1 MNLRQNDKRKYQNT
15 MPEID
20 EGWWESVLAE
30 EQQYTAPRGPIV
42 VARSKPVTPAML
54 EKSEPAP
61 SAAPEIRVN
70 WDAARKLYADDS
82 ILELHVTGHNH
93 GGLLVEADELTGF
106 VPFSHLVDLAGRE
119 IESGRDD
126 CLETYKGKTIK
137 VKMIECVPEDG
148 RVVFSERAALTPP
161 GKRTELFHSLQIGDR
176 VIGKITNITDFGV
189 FVDLGGV
196 EGLIHLSELSWGRVL
211 HPKRLVQ
218 VGDEIKVQVLD
229 ISVERSRV
237 ALSLKRLISNPWE
250 RAESEFPV
258 GRILPATITSVLSY
272 GAFARL
278 EAGVEGLVHASEM
291 SLQDHQMP
299 RNLLTEGQSVQVR
312 VLHVDPV
319 HQRLGLSMKTSSE

>member
-1 MNLRQNDKRKYQNT
+1 MNLRHNDKKKYQNA

-30 EQQYTAPRGPIV
+30 EKQFSTARAPT
-42 VARSKPVTPAML
+42 VAVKPKPML
-54 EKSEPAP
+54 QGHVAKPESASVHAP
-61 SAAPEIRVN
+61 STN
-70 WDAARKLYADDS
+70 WETARKLYADDN
-82 ILELHVTGHNH
+82 IIELHVTGHNH
-93 GGLLVEADELTGF
+93 GGLLVEAHGLAGF

-119 IESGRDD
+119 VESDRDD
-126 CLETYKGKTIK
+126 CLHAYTGRTIK

-148 RVVFSERAALTPP
+148 RMVFSERAALTPP
-161 GKRTELFHSLQIGDR
+161 GKRTELFHSLQVGEQ
-176 VIGKITNITDFGV
+176 VTGKITNITDFGV

-211 HPKRLVQ
+211 HPKQLVQ
-218 VGDEIKVQVLD
+218 VGEEITVQVLD

-250 RAESEFPV
+250 RAESEFPA

-291 SLQDHQMP
+291 PLQDNQSP
-299 RNLLTEGQSVQVR
+299 RTVLTEGQQVQVR
-312 VLHVDPV
+312 VLHVDPT
-319 HQRLGLSMKTSSE
+319 HQRLGLSMKTNSE